1 MRYAIRSL
9 LRSPGFSLAVI
20 LTLALGIGA
29 NTAVFSVLR
38 GVLLR
43 PLPNREGERL
53 VYLRQSAERAGLEN
67 VNFSVPEIIDYRTS
81 AKSLQA
87 VAEFSQMTFNLL
99 GNGEPV
105 QVQAGIITGNYF
117 EVMGLRTLLG
127 RTFTAGDDG
136 PGVAPVMILT
146 YEYWRNKF
154 GGDSSVIGKKLRI
167 NGMMSEI
174 VGVSEQAPRF
184 PTQTDVLVNMV
195 TSPHHLDA
203 TMVHGRSHR
212 MTDVF
217 ARLAPGK
224 TVSQA
229 EHELAEI
236 GTRVRAD
243 HPADYEAAAGY
254 QIHVT
259 QLRDALTGKAR
270 KTLYLLMATAALV
283 LITACAN
290 VANLVLTRSIR
301 RERELTVR
309 WALGADRARLRRL
322 LLSETGILAVAG
334 AALGI
339 VFAYVG
345 LGVLVGFAQRFT
357 PRADEIRIDL
367 WVLAFTMITA
377 TAAALIFAF
386 APSLREPDTSSTAF
400 IKSGSRITGAGRLQ
414 RGLIVAQVAATVV
427 VLSAAGLLVRTLRNL
442 SDVDSG
448 VRAENTL
455 TMEVPMDFQ
464 GGPNDA
470 RRIGLYQEMRDR
482 MAALPGV
489 MEVGL
494 GSNVPLRASNFMLEV
509 KAEGIEFPSGTPI
522 PRAEFRTATP
532 EFFRAAG
539 ISLRKGRE
547 FQSTD
552 RDSSA
557 LVVILNESF
566 AKRLFADR
574 DPIGQRVAWTG
585 EVLKY
590 IGNEMGA
597 WRTVVGIVGDTKD
610 NGPDLPA
617 PSIVYQPFAQGSFYG
632 SFVIRGEGAEAL
644 APAATKVIRDLTPDQ
659 PIEKVQT
666 LESIREATI
675 APQRLNAL
683 LVGAFG
689 ILALAIAA
697 VGIGG
702 VLAFFISQR
711 TAEIGIRMSLGADA
725 SRVIRMVLGDGGILL
740 ATGIGLGVA
749 GSLIVSRF
757 LRGLLFGVPA
767 QDPITFGTVALLM
780 AAVGLAACAVPALR
794 AARVDPLEAMRA
806 E

>member
-1 MRYAIRSL
+1 
-9 LRSPGFSLAVI
+9 
-20 LTLALGIGA
+20 
-29 NTAVFSVLR
+29 
-38 GVLLR
+38 
-43 PLPNREGERL
+43 
-53 VYLRQSAERAGLEN
+53 
-67 VNFSVPEIIDYRTS
+67 
-81 AKSLQA
+81 
-87 VAEFSQMTFNLL
+87 
-99 GNGEPV
+99 
-105 QVQAGIITGNYF
+105 
-117 EVMGLRTLLG
+117 
-127 RTFTAGDDG
+127 
-136 PGVAPVMILT
+136 
-146 YEYWRNKF
+146 
-154 GGDSSVIGKKLRI
+154 
-167 NGMMSEI
+167 
-174 VGVSEQAPRF
+174 
-184 PTQTDVLVNMV
+184 
-195 TSPHHLDA
+195 
-203 TMVHGRSHR
+203 

-224 TVSQA
+224 TVAQA

-243 HPADYEAAAGY
+243 HPEDYEAAAGY

-259 QLRDALTGKAR
+259 QLRDALTGRAK

-309 WALGADRARLRRL
+309 WALGADRGKLRRL

-386 APSLREPDTSSTAF
+386 APSLREPDTSSTGF

-414 RGLIVAQVAATVV
+414 RGLIVAQVAATVI
-427 VLSAAGLLVRTLRNL
+427 VLSAGGLLVRTLRNL

-448 VRAENTL
+448 VRTENTL

-464 GGPNDA
+464 GGPTDA
-470 RRIGLYQEMRDR
+470 RRIGLYKEMRDR

-489 MEVGL
+489 KEVGI
-494 GSNVPLRASNFMLEV
+494 GSNVPLRANNFMLEV
-509 KAEGIEFPSGTPI
+509 KANGIEFPPGTPT

-539 ISLRKGRE
+539 ISLLKGRE
-547 FQSTD
+547 FESTD

-574 DPIGQRVAWTG
+574 DPIGQQVAWTG

-590 IGNEMGA
+590 VPIAQG
-597 WRTVVGIVGDTKD
+597 WRTVVGIVADTKD

-617 PSIVYQPFAQGSFYG
+617 PPIVYQPFAQGSFYG

-644 APAATKVIRDLTPDQ
+644 APAAMKVIRDLTPDQ

-725 SRVIRMVLGDGGILL
+725 TRVIRMVLADGGILL
-740 ATGIGLGVA
+740 ASGIGLGVA

-780 AAVGLAACAVPALR
+780 AAVGLAACAVPAIR
-794 AARVDPLEAMRA
+794 AARVDPLIAMRH

>member
-9 LRSPGFSLAVI
+9 LRSPGFALAVI

-43 PLPNREGERL
+43 PLPNRGGDRL
-53 VYLRQSAERAGLEN
+53 VYLRQSAELAGQNN
-67 VNFSVPEIIDYRTS
+67 VAFSVPEIIDYRTS
-81 AKSLQA
+81 ARSLEG
-87 VAEFSQMTFNLL
+87 VAEFSAMTFNLL

-105 QVQAGIITGNYF
+105 QVQAGIVTGNYF
-117 EVMGLRTLLG
+117 DVMGLRPVLG
-127 RTFTAGDDG
+127 RAFTAADDG
-136 PGVAPVMILT
+136 PGVAPVMMLT
-146 YEYWRNKF
+146 WEYWHNAF
-154 GGDSSVIGKKLRI
+154 GADSSVIGKKLRI

-174 VGVSEQAPRF
+174 IGISEQAPRF
-184 PTQTDVLVNMV
+184 PQETDVLVNMV

-203 TMVHGRSHR
+203 SMVHGRSHR
-212 MTDVF
+212 MTEIF
-217 ARLAPGK
+217 ARLAPGA
-224 TVSQA
+224 TPPQV
-229 EHELAEI
+229 ERELAEI
-236 GTRVRAD
+236 GKRLHQD
-243 HPADYEAAAGY
+243 YPADYEAAAGY
-254 QIHVT
+254 KISVSE
-259 QLRDALTGKAR
+259 LREALTGRAK

-283 LITACAN
+283 LVTACAN

-309 WALGADRARLRRL
+309 WALGADRARLRKL
-322 LLSETGILAVAG
+322 LFSETAILAAAG
-334 AALGI
+334 AGLGI
-339 VFAYVG
+339 IFAFVG
-345 LGVLVGFAQRFT
+345 LDVLVGFAGRFT

-367 WVLAFTMITA
+367 WVLGFTMITA
-377 TAAALIFAF
+377 TAAAFIFAF
-386 APSLREPDTSSTAF
+386 APSLKEPDTSSTAF

-414 RGLIVAQVAATVV
+414 RGLIVAQVAATVI
-427 VLSAAGLLVRTLRNL
+427 VLSAAGLLMRTLSNL
-442 SDVDSG
+442 QGVDSG
-448 VRAENTL
+448 VRTEQTL
-455 TMEVPMDFQ
+455 TMEVPIDDVGRTEAQ
-464 GGPNDA
+464 
-470 RRIGLYQEMRDR
+470 RLGLYQEMRDR
-482 MAALPGV
+482 MSSLPGV
-489 MEVGL
+489 QEVGL
-494 GSNVPLRASNFMLEV
+494 GSNIPLRGTQFQLEL
-509 KAEGIEFPSGTPI
+509 KADGLQQDAGTPI

-532 EFFRAAG
+532 QFFRAAG

-547 FQSTD
+547 FDATD

-566 AKRLFADR
+566 AKKLWPDR

-590 IGNEMGA
+590 VPISGN
-597 WRTVVGIVGDTKD
+597 WRTVVGIVGDTRE
-610 NGPDLPA
+610 NGPDAPA
-617 PSIVYQPFAQGSFYG
+617 PQIVYMPFAQGSFFG
-632 SFVIRGEGAEAL
+632 AFVLRGPGAEA
-644 APAATKVIRDLTPDQ
+644 AGPAAAKLIRELTPDQ
-659 PIEKVQT
+659 PIERVES

-675 APQRLNAL
+675 APQRLNAV

-725 SRVIRMVLGDGGILL
+725 SRVIKMVLADGGILL
-740 ATGIGLGVA
+740 ASGIGLGVV

-767 QDPITFGTVALLM
+767 QDPITFGSVALLM

-794 AARVDPLEAMRA
+794 AARVDPLVAMRA

>member
-1 MRYAIRSL
+1 MRYALRSL
-9 LRSPGFSLAVI
+9 ARSPGFALAVI

-43 PLPNREGERL
+43 PLPNRDGERL

-81 AKSLQA
+81 AKTLQA

-117 EVMGLRTLLG
+117 DVMGLRTLLG
-127 RTFTAGDDG
+127 RPFTAGDDG

-146 YEYWRNKF
+146 YEYWKNKF
-154 GGDSSVIGKKLRI
+154 GADSTVVGKKLRI

-224 TVSQA
+224 TASQA

-243 HPADYEAAAGY
+243 HPEDYEAAAGY

-259 QLRDALTGKAR
+259 QLRDALTGRAK

-309 WALGADRARLRRL
+309 WALGADRGKLRRL

-386 APSLREPDTSSTAF
+386 APSLREPDTSSTGF

-414 RGLIVAQVAATVV
+414 RGLIVAQVAATVI
-427 VLSAAGLLVRTLRNL
+427 VLSAGGLLVRTLRNL

-448 VRAENTL
+448 VRTENTL

-464 GGPNDA
+464 GGPTDA
-470 RRIGLYQEMRDR
+470 RRIGLYKEMRDR

-489 MEVGL
+489 KEVGI
-494 GSNVPLRASNFMLEV
+494 GSNVPLRANTFMLEV
-509 KAEGIEFPSGTPI
+509 KANGIEFPPGTPT

-539 ISLRKGRE
+539 ISLLKGRE
-547 FQSTD
+547 FESTD

-574 DPIGQRVAWTG
+574 DPIGQQVAWTG

-590 IGNEMGA
+590 VPIAQG
-597 WRTVVGIVGDTKD
+597 WRTVVGIVADTKD

-617 PSIVYQPFAQGSFYG
+617 PPIVYQPFAQGSFYG

-725 SRVIRMVLGDGGILL
+725 TRVIRMVLADGGILL
-740 ATGIGLGVA
+740 ASGIGLGVA

-767 QDPITFGTVALLM
+767 QDPVTFGSVALLM

>member
-1 MRYAIRSL
+1 MRYALRSL
-9 LRSPGFSLAVI
+9 ARSPGFALAVI
-20 LTLALGIGA
+20 VTLALGIGA

-43 PLPNREGERL
+43 PLPNREGDRL
-53 VYLRQSAERAGLEN
+53 VYLRQSAELAGQDN
-67 VNFSVPEIIDYRTS
+67 VAFSVPEIIDYRTS
-81 AKSLQA
+81 AKTLQG
-87 VAEFSQMTFNLL
+87 VAEFSAMPFNLL
-99 GNGEPV
+99 DNGEPV
-105 QVQAGIITGNYF
+105 QVQTGIITGNYF
-117 EVMGLRTLLG
+117 DVMGLRTVLG

-146 YEYWRNKF
+146 WEYWHKAF
-154 GGDSSVIGKKLRI
+154 GADSSVIGRKLRI

-184 PTQTDVLVNMV
+184 PQETDVLVNMV

-212 MTDVF
+212 MTEVF
-217 ARLAPGK
+217 ARLAPNA
-224 TVSQA
+224 TVAQS
-229 EHELAEI
+229 ERELAEI
-236 GTRVRAD
+236 GTRLHQD
-243 HPADYEAAAGY
+243 YPADYEAAAGY
-254 QIHVT
+254 KITVAP
-259 QLRDALTGKAR
+259 LRDALTGRAK

-309 WALGADRARLRRL
+309 WALGADRGRLRRL
-322 LLSETGILAVAG
+322 LLSETAILAALGAG
-334 AALGI
+334 LGI
-339 VFAYVG
+339 VFAFVG
-345 LGVLVGFAQRFT
+345 LDVLVGFAQRFT

-400 IKSGSRITGAGRLQ
+400 IKSGSRITGAGKLQ
-414 RGLIVAQVAATVV
+414 RILIVAQVAATVI
-427 VLSAAGLLVRTLRNL
+427 VLSAAGLLMRTLNNL
-442 SDVDSG
+442 NAVDSG
-448 VRAENTL
+448 VRTENTL
-455 TMEVPMDFQ
+455 TMEVP
-464 GGPNDA
+464 
-470 RRIGLYQEMRDR
+470 IGFEGRSEAQRVGLWQEMRDR
-482 MAALPGV
+482 MASLPGV
-489 MEVGL
+489 QEVGL
-494 GSNVPLRASNFMLEV
+494 GSNVPLRGTEFQLEL
-509 KAEGIEFPSGTPI
+509 KADGLQPDAGTPI

-532 EFFRAAG
+532 QFFRAAG
-539 ISLRKGRE
+539 IPLLKGRE
-547 FQSTD
+547 FEATD

-566 AKRLFADR
+566 AKKLFTDR

-590 IGNEMGA
+590 VPISGT
-597 WRTVVGIVGDTKD
+597 WRTVVGIVGDTRE
-610 NGPDLPA
+610 NGPDAPA
-617 PSIVYQPFAQGSFYG
+617 PQIVYMPFAQGSFYG
-632 SFVIRGEGAEAL
+632 SFILRGPGAEAA
-644 APAATKVIRDLTPDQ
+644 APAAAKVVRDLTPDQ
-659 PIEKVQT
+659 PIERVQT
-666 LESIREATI
+666 LESIREGTI

-689 ILALAIAA
+689 ILALLIAA

-711 TAEIGIRMSLGADA
+711 TNEIGIRMSLGADA
-725 SRVIRMVLGDGGILL
+725 ANVVRMVLADGGILL
-740 ATGIGLGVA
+740 ASGIGLGVA

-767 QDPITFGTVALLM
+767 QDPITFGTVAFLM
-780 AAVGLAACAVPALR
+780 AAVGLAACAVPAMR

>member
-1 MRYAIRSL
+1 MRYALRSL
-9 LRSPGFSLAVI
+9 LRSPGFALAVI

-43 PLPNREGERL
+43 PLPNREGDRL

-67 VNFSVPEIIDYRTS
+67 VNFSVPEIIDYRSS
-81 AKSLQA
+81 AKTLQA

-117 EVMGLRTLLG
+117 DVMGLHTLLG

-154 GGDSSVIGKKLRI
+154 GGDSSVIGKKIRI

-224 TVSQA
+224 TVGQA

-243 HPADYEAAAGY
+243 HPEDYEAAAGY

-309 WALGADRARLRRL
+309 WALGADRGRLRRL

-400 IKSGSRITGAGRLQ
+400 IKSGSRITGAGGLQ
-414 RGLIVAQVAATVV
+414 RGLIVAQVAATVI

-448 VRAENTL
+448 VRTENTL
-455 TMEVPMDFQ
+455 TMEVPMDFTA
-464 GGPNDA
+464 GPDDG
-470 RRIGLYQEMRDR
+470 RRLGLYKEMRDR

-489 MEVGL
+489 KEVGI
-494 GSNVPLRASNFMLEV
+494 GSNVPLRANNFMLEV
-509 KAEGIEFPSGTPI
+509 KANGIEFPPGTPT

-539 ISLRKGRE
+539 ISLLKGRE
-547 FQSTD
+547 FESTD

-574 DPIGQRVAWTG
+574 DPIGQQVAWTG

-590 IGNEMGA
+590 VPIAQG
-597 WRTVVGIVGDTKD
+597 WRTVVGIVADTKD

-617 PSIVYQPFAQGSFYG
+617 PPIVYQPFAQGSFYG

-725 SRVIRMVLGDGGILL
+725 SRVIKMVLADGGILL
-740 ATGIGLGVA
+740 TSGIGLGVA

-757 LRGLLFGVPA
+757 LRGMLFGVPA
-767 QDPITFGTVALLM
+767 QDPITFGSVALLM

>member
-1 MRYAIRSL
+1 MRYALRSL
-9 LRSPGFSLAVI
+9 TRSPGFALAVI

-43 PLPNREGERL
+43 PLPNRGGDKL
-53 VYLRQSAERAGLEN
+53 VYLRQSAERAGQSN
-67 VNFSVPEIIDYRTS
+67 VAFSVPEIIDYRTS
-81 AKSLQA
+81 AKTLQG
-87 VAEFSQMTFNLL
+87 VAEFSAMTFNLV

-117 EVMGLRTLLG
+117 DVMGLRTVLG
-127 RTFTAGDDG
+127 REFTAADDG
-136 PGVAPVMILT
+136 AGAAPVMILT
-146 YEYWRNKF
+146 NEYWRSAF
-154 GGDSSVIGKKLRI
+154 GGDSSVIGRTLRI
-167 NGMMSEI
+167 NGFSSTI
-174 VGVSEQAPRF
+174 VGISEPAPRF
-184 PTQTDVLVNMV
+184 PQETDLLVNMV

-212 MTDVF
+212 MTEVF
-217 ARLAPGK
+217 ARLAPGS
-224 TVSQA
+224 TVEQA
-229 EHELAEI
+229 NNELAQI

-243 HPADYEAAAGY
+243 NPADYEAAAGY
-254 QIHVT
+254 QIAVT
-259 QLRDALTGKAR
+259 PLRDALTGRAR

-309 WALGADRARLRRL
+309 WAMGADKGRLRRL
-322 LLSETGILAVAG
+322 LLSETGILAAG
-334 AALGI
+334 GAVLGI
-339 VFAYVG
+339 VLAFVG
-345 LGVLVGFAQRFT
+345 LDLLVGFAGRFT

-367 WVLAFTMITA
+367 GVLAFTMITA

-386 APSLREPDTSSTAF
+386 APSLREPDSAGAAL

-414 RGLIVAQVAATVV
+414 RGLIVAQVAATVI

-442 SDVDSG
+442 EQVDSG
-448 VRAENTL
+448 VRTENTL
-455 TMEVPMDFQ
+455 SMEVPIEDRGRTEAQ
-464 GGPNDA
+464 
-470 RRIGLYQEMRDR
+470 RLGLYAEMRDR
-482 MAALPGV
+482 MSTLPGV
-489 MEVGL
+489 TEVGV
-494 GSNVPLRASNFMLEV
+494 GSNVPLRGNDFALEIKV
-509 KAEGIEFPSGTPI
+509 DGIPNEPGSPT
-522 PRAEFRTATP
+522 PRAEGRTATP

-539 ISLRKGRE
+539 ISLLKGRE
-547 FQSTD
+547 FESTD

-557 LVVILNESF
+557 LVVIMNESL
-566 AKRLFADR
+566 AKKLFKDR

-590 IGNEMGA
+590 VPISGD
-597 WRTVVGIVGDTKD
+597 WRTVVGIVNDTRD
-610 NGPDLPA
+610 AGPDA
-617 PSIVYQPFAQGSFYG
+617 PPPQIVYTPFAQGSFFG
-632 SFVIRGEGAEAL
+632 AFVLRGPGAEAA
-644 APAATKVIRDLTPDQ
+644 APAAARLIRDLTPDQ
-659 PIEKVQT
+659 PIERVQT
-666 LESIREATI
+666 LESIREGTI

-689 ILALAIAA
+689 ILALLIAA

-711 TAEIGIRMSLGADA
+711 TNEIGIRMSLGADA
-725 SRVIRMVLGDGGILL
+725 SKVVKMVLADGGILL
-740 ATGIGLGVA
+740 ASGIGLGVV
-749 GSLIVSRF
+749 GSLLVSQF

-767 QDPITFGTVALLM
+767 QDPITFGTVAFLM
-780 AAVGLAACAVPALR
+780 AAVGLAACAVPAIR